1 MVDDHFRNG
10 VEPFTEDSSP
20 SEGGWEGLWK
30 RVSGP
35 TREALRTSRAG
46 ARDLGWKVTNREP
59 RLLVPA
65 GSCSISAEEGDGNG
79 RESARTR
86 DELLDTFEE
95 GDGT

>member
-1 MVDDHFRNG
+1 MADDHFGNG
-10 VEPFTEDSSP
+10 VEPFREDSSP
-20 SEGGWEGLWK
+20 SAGGWEGLWK

-35 TREALRTSRAG
+35 VREALRTSRAG
-46 ARDLGWKVTNREP
+46 VRDLAWKVDEP
-59 RLLVPA
+59 GAEVPRA
-65 GSCSISAEEGDGNG
+65 GGECSISAEEGDGIG